1 MQYDIFLG
9 TKLVQIVFDITLTR
23 KFWRFSILNRKTI
36 FSLQRKCLISWPPRD
51 RRAAFEHL
59 YHAIDKATTDQTGSE
74 SWGLSVIVASNLDS
88 WGGEGE
94 VPLSLQGNIGLCR
107 EMPLILIDLLGHSWK
122 GRYFETGWTL
132 LSLKNTR
139 EWNRGT
145 SANKEFEFNER
156 GWACPILTVSSFKWK
171 YA

>member
-1 MQYDIFLG
+1 MPHL
-9 TKLVQIVFDITLTR
+9 LT
-23 KFWRFSILNRKTI
+23 
-36 FSLQRKCLISWPPRD
+36 PRD

-88 WGGEGE
+88 WGGREGE

-122 GRYFETGWTL
+122 GRYFEMG
-132 LSLKNTR
+132 
-139 EWNRGT
+139 
-145 SANKEFEFNER
+145 
-156 GWACPILTVSSFKWK
+156 
-171 YA
+171 